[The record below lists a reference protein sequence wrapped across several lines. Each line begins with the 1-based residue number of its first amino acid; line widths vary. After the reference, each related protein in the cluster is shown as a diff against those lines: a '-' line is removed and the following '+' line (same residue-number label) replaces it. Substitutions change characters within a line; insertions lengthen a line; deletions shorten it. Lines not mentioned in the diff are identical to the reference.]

1 MIIHKIQKK
10 NKSLYMTLNIQ
21 SQIHPRLLNYKYN
34 EKSLLYKKDDKEFI
48 KHKINDMDIIRLDMN
63 IFQLSDDIHPK
74 CNQDIWIKEVS
85 LVEYLQS
92 IFSPEFLDKFIE
104 FMNSN
109 ILLYPIILC
118 SPEKNI
124 YYNKIIIQKIIHY
137 YCIQNIDIG

>member
-92 IFSPEFLDKFIE
+92 IFSTEFLDKFIE